1 MIGPSIW
8 SEISK
13 VMLEELSPE
22 TFDLIEQNW
31 ENYLIN
37 WKR

>member
-13 VMLEELSPE
+13 VMLEKLSPE